1 MDKGAKRRKRFL
13 ALILL
18 CSFVPLFLCAE
29 KKRAIAA
36 LQDQVSIRWM
46 SDPAN
51 PYKVAVDVHGLSAA
65 VIKRLRQ
72 SKPGLAQWQRLFSI
86 YAGQE
91 EPAGASDLPSM
102 AGVYRVESDALRFEP
117 RFPLEPGLAYRAV
130 FRPDQLPGGSKS
142 ASIISV
148 FQSPRRSATPA
159 TVVSHVYPSAD
170 TLPENL
176 LKFYVHF
183 TAPMSRGNI
192 YDHIR
197 LRDESGK
204 DVELPFLEID
214 EELWDVTM
222 TRLTLIIDPGRIK
235 RGVRPLEEIG
245 PALEAGKSYTL
256 VIGSEWRD
264 GAGNPLKES
273 FRKTFKVAPPD
284 REPIDH
290 ARWMIEAPQAGSRDQ
305 LAVVF
310 PEPMDHAL
318 AQRLIRVAVESGEI
332 VEGTVSLEDQERRW
346 TFTPDNVWRR
356 GRYQLII
363 QTRLE
368 DLAGNNIGK
377 PFEVDLFEGVERRL
391 STTTVKLSF
400 EIQNQRGKK

>member
-1 MDKGAKRRKRFL
+1 MGKWLLHLTF
-13 ALILL
+13 L
-18 CSFVPLFLCAE
+18 CSFAPLFLCVE
-29 KKRAIAA
+29 KTSAS
-36 LQDQVSIRWM
+36 QDQASIRWT

-51 PYKVAVDVHGLSAA
+51 PYKVVVEVQGLSATA
-65 VIKRLRQ
+65 VKRLRQ
-72 SKPGLAQWQRLFSI
+72 SKPALAEWRRLFSV

-91 EPAGASDLPSM
+91 EPKNPSDFPPM
-102 AGVYRVESDALRFEP
+102 AGVYSVEANTLRFEP
-117 RFPLEPGLAYRAV
+117 QFPMEPGLSYRAV
-130 FRPDQLPGGSKS
+130 FRPNQLPGVSK
-142 ASIISV
+142 AAPITSV
-148 FQSPRRSATPA
+148 FQSPRRSATP
-159 TVVSHVYPSAD
+159 TTMVSHVYPSAD

-183 TAPMSRGNI
+183 TSQMSRGNI
-192 YDHIR
+192 YDHIS

-214 EELWDVTM
+214 EELWDATM

-245 PALEAGKSYTL
+245 PALEAGKSYAL
-256 VIGSEWRD
+256 VIGREWRD
-264 GAGNPLKES
+264 GMGIPLKEG
-273 FRKTFKVAPPD
+273 FQKTFKISPPD
-284 REPIDH
+284 RVPPDP
-290 ARWMIEAPQAGSRDQ
+290 AQWKIEAPQAGSRDQ

-318 AQRLIRVAVESGEI
+318 AQRLIRLTGESGEG
-332 VEGTVSLEDQERRW
+332 VEGKVSLEDQERRW
-346 TFTPDNVWRR
+346 TFTPNTVWRR

-363 QTRLE
+363 QTTLE

-400 EIQNQRGKK
+400 EIQNQRGEK